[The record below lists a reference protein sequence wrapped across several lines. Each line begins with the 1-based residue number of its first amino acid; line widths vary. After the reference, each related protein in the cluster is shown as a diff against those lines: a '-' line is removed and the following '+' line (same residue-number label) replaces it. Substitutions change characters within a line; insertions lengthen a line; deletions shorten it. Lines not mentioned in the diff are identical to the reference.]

1 MSVLILLL
9 LVQFTS
15 QLDAAIVQQEQLH
28 GVDDNSKRFQREQ
41 STSQQCLDMGVT
53 SLGETDPFC
62 ANNIERFLSVA
73 RSQPENFTLPQ
84 DVIDGICNFTC
95 NYKLSQ
101 IYYDCTDIWFYVS
114 DKM

>member
-28 GVDDNSKRFQREQ
+28 NVDDSKRFQREQ
-41 STSQQCLDMGVT
+41 STSQQCLDIGVT
-53 SLGETDPFC
+53 NLTETDPFC

-84 DVIDGICNFTC
+84 DVIDGICTCYNNF
-95 NYKLSQ
+95 SE
-101 IYYDCTDIWFYVS
+101 IYYNCTDILLNVS

>member
-1 MSVLILLL
+1 MPVLILFL

-15 QLDAAIVQQEQLH
+15 QLDAAIVQQEQLRS
-28 GVDDNSKRFQREQ
+28 VDDNSKRFQHQQ

-53 SLGETDPFC
+53 NLTETDPFC
-62 ANNIERFLSVA
+62 ASNIERFLSVA

-84 DVIDGICNFTC
+84 DVIDGICTCYNNF
-95 NYKLSQ
+95 SE
-101 IYYDCTDIWFYVS
+101 IYYNCTGILLNVS